1 MKSCQVF
8 FLRNQNFKTE
18 KPCPHC
24 VFEKFNADKI
34 GNFKYNINTMSDR
47 KLKVY
52 LDTSVVSY
60 LQQEDSQHI
69 AVAVLNERDVIVSW
83 NFKHLI
89 NIKTIKGIRNIKKT

>member
-1 MKSCQVF
+1 MMALHEPFFIAKNGVF
-8 FLRNQNFKTE
+8 L
-18 KPCPHC
+18 
-24 VFEKFNADKI
+24 
-34 GNFKYNINTMSDR
+34 YNIIVMNER